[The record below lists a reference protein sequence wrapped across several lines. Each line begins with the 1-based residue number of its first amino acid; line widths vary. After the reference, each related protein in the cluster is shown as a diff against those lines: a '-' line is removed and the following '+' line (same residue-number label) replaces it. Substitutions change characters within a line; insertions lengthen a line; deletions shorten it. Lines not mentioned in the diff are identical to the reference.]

1 MSRKKILVLAASP
14 RQGGNSEL
22 LCDQFVLGAQEAG
35 HQAEKIAL
43 RNKKIG
49 YCVAC
54 DYCQAHVGVCPQKDD
69 MAQILEKMVAADVIV
84 MATPVY
90 FYTMNAQMKT
100 LIDRTVARY
109 TQIQNKEFYF
119 IVTAAD
125 GSKDAMERTL
135 DGFRG
140 FTSCLDGAT
149 EKGTVYGTG
158 AWRKG
163 DVKGTAAMKQ
173 AYEMGKNS

>member
-1 MSRKKILVLAASP
+1 MSKKVLVLSASP

-22 LCDQFVLGAQEAG
+22 LCDQFVLGAQDAG
-35 HQAEKIAL
+35 HETEKVAL
-43 RNKKIG
+43 RDKKIG

-54 DYCQAHVGVCPQKDD
+54 EYCQANDGACAQKDD
-69 MAQILEKMVAADVIV
+69 MAHILEKMVAADVIV

-109 TQIQNKEFYF
+109 TEIQNKEFYF
-119 IVTAAD
+119 VVTAAD

-135 DGFRG
+135 EGFRG
-140 FTSCLDGAT
+140 FTGCLDGAE
-149 EKGTVYGTG
+149 EKGIVYGTG

-163 DVKGTAAMKQ
+163 EIKGQTAMKQ
-173 AYEMGKNS
+173 AYDMGKNS